1 MNLLNVTKSKVTK
14 SRLSDNTV
22 TFFPQNLEVWE
33 KVPIFVT
40 ETDYKGNQMKSQTE
54 ILNLLRRY
62 KPTAQ
67 KKYGLTRIGIFG
79 SVARGE
85 QTADSDVDIC
95 YEGQAPSLLTLD
107 MIQTE
112 LEQLLDC
119 KVDLVRVR
127 ENMNSLLRQ
136 RILRDGIY
144 V

>member
-1 MNLLNVTKSKVTK
+1 M
-14 SRLSDNTV
+14 
-22 TFFPQNLEVWE
+22 FPLFLFDSFSPENLEISR
-33 KVPIFVT
+33 KLLIFAT
-40 ETDYKGNQMKSQTE
+40 ETDYKGKQMKSQTE

-85 QTADSDVDIC
+85 QTADSDVDVC

-107 MIQTE
+107 MFQTE

-119 KVDLVRVR
+119 KVDLVRIR

>member
-1 MNLLNVTKSKVTK
+1 MK
-14 SRLSDNTV
+14 SRA
-22 TFFPQNLEVWE
+22 
-33 KVPIFVT
+33 
-40 ETDYKGNQMKSQTE
+40 E
-54 ILNLLRRY
+54 ILSLMSRF

-67 KKYGLTRIGIFG
+67 KKYGMTKLGIFG

-85 QTADSDVDIC
+85 QTDNSDVDIC

-107 MIQTE
+107 KIQAE

-127 ENMNSLLRQ
+127 ENMNSLLRK
-136 RILRDGIY
+136 RILRDGIF

>member
-1 MNLLNVTKSKVTK
+1 MK
-14 SRLSDNTV
+14 SRA
-22 TFFPQNLEVWE
+22 
-33 KVPIFVT
+33 
-40 ETDYKGNQMKSQTE
+40 E
-54 ILNLLRRY
+54 ILSLMSRF

-67 KKYGLTRIGIFG
+67 KKYGMTKLGIFG

-85 QTADSDVDIC
+85 QTDNSDVDIC

-107 MIQTE
+107 KIQTE

-127 ENMNSLLRQ
+127 ENMSSLLRK
-136 RILRDGIY
+136 RILRDGIF

>member
-1 MNLLNVTKSKVTK
+1 
-14 SRLSDNTV
+14 
-22 TFFPQNLEVWE
+22 
-33 KVPIFVT
+33 
-40 ETDYKGNQMKSQTE
+40 MKSQAE

-67 KKYGLTRIGIFG
+67 KKYGLRKLDIFG

-85 QTADSDVDIC
+85 QAADSDVDVC

-107 MIQTE
+107 MIQTDH
-112 LEQLLDC
+112 EQLLDC

>member
-1 MNLLNVTKSKVTK
+1 
-14 SRLSDNTV
+14 
-22 TFFPQNLEVWE
+22 
-33 KVPIFVT
+33 
-40 ETDYKGNQMKSQTE
+40 MKSQTE

-62 KPTAQ
+62 KPPAQ
-67 KKYGLTRIGIFG
+67 KKYGLTKIGIFG

-85 QTADSDVDIC
+85 QTADSDVDVC

-107 MIQTE
+107 KIQTE

-119 KVDLVRVR
+119 KVDLVRVHD
-127 ENMNSLLRQ
+127 NMNSLLRQ

>member
-1 MNLLNVTKSKVTK
+1 MK
-14 SRLSDNTV
+14 SRA
-22 TFFPQNLEVWE
+22 
-33 KVPIFVT
+33 
-40 ETDYKGNQMKSQTE
+40 E
-54 ILNLLRRY
+54 ILSLMSRF

-67 KKYGLTRIGIFG
+67 KKYGMTKLGIFG

-85 QTADSDVDIC
+85 QTDNSDVDIC

-107 MIQTE
+107 KIQSE

-127 ENMNSLLRQ
+127 ENMNNLLRK
-136 RILRDGIY
+136 RILRDGIF

>member
-1 MNLLNVTKSKVTK
+1 MK
-14 SRLSDNTV
+14 SRA
-22 TFFPQNLEVWE
+22 
-33 KVPIFVT
+33 
-40 ETDYKGNQMKSQTE
+40 E
-54 ILNLLRRY
+54 ILSLMSRF

-67 KKYGLTRIGIFG
+67 KKYGMTKLGIFG

-85 QTADSDVDIC
+85 QTDKSDVDIC

-107 MIQTE
+107 KIQSE

-127 ENMNSLLRQ
+127 ENMNNLLRK
-136 RILRDGIY
+136 RILRDGIF

>member
-1 MNLLNVTKSKVTK
+1 MK
-14 SRLSDNTV
+14 SRA
-22 TFFPQNLEVWE
+22 
-33 KVPIFVT
+33 
-40 ETDYKGNQMKSQTE
+40 E
-54 ILNLLRRY
+54 ILSLMSRF

-67 KKYGLTRIGIFG
+67 EKYGITKLGIFG

-85 QTADSDVDIC
+85 QTDKSDVDIC

-107 MIQTE
+107 KIQAE

-127 ENMNSLLRQ
+127 ENMNNLLRK
-136 RILRDGIY
+136 RILRDGIF

>member
-1 MNLLNVTKSKVTK
+1 MRKK
-14 SRLSDNTV
+14 LSE
-22 TFFPQNLEVWE
+22 NLEISR
-33 KVPIFVT
+33 KVPIFAIK
-40 ETDYKGNQMKSQTE
+40 TDYKGNQMKSQTE

-85 QTADSDVDIC
+85 QTADSDVDVC

-107 MIQTE
+107 MFQTE
-112 LEQLLDC
+112 LEQLLEC

-127 ENMNSLLRQ
+127 DNMNSLLRQ